1 LSLFRTNAALVISD
15 GIAARIGSLTAD
27 RERFMPWRTVTGA
40 DVAPKG
46 TAELETVLKAVFERR
61 CFLDLVKDFIV
72 FGDTGSEVVKILA
85 GYHQFHAV
93 RHAVSRT
100 LAATAPEGDRKAGVI
115 WHTQG
120 SGKSL
125 LMAFYSGLIIKHP
138 EMQNPTLVVLTDR
151 NDLDD
156 QLFGTFS
163 MCKDLLRQ
171 TPQQAEDRDHLRISC
186 LTGPLGA

>member
-1 LSLFRTNAALVISD
+1 MASSFKRRNRDVSGISV
-15 GIAARIGSLTAD
+15 AR
-27 RERFMPWRTVTGA
+27 R
-40 DVAPKG
+40 
-46 TAELETVLKAVFERR
+46 
-61 CFLDLVKDFIV
+61 
-72 FGDTGSEVVKILA
+72 
-85 GYHQFHAV
+85 
-93 RHAVSRT
+93 
-100 LAATAPEGDRKAGVI
+100 DRKAGVI

-171 TPQQAEDRDHLRISC
+171 TAQQAEDRDHLRKLLDLCGLLAGGNGCLAKGVHGFTLSSQFGRTSAPIVPHFVHTIFGPNEGTVTSPGRWSTFMITSC
-186 LTGPLGA
+186 RHR